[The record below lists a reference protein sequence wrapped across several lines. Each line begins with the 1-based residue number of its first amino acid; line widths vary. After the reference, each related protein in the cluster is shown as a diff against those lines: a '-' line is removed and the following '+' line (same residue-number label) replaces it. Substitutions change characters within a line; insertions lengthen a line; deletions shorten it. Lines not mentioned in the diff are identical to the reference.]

1 MPPTHAALVPDGS
14 PRKRYRLSP
23 DAKLTRAQA
32 EEGAARHGFYK
43 DAKSGRLFRLGP
55 EEFFLLT
62 QLERGRDFGEAA
74 KAFRAR
80 FGTGVRETTIAGFA
94 AQMVAA
100 GVLVETSEAD
110 EAQKN
115 APSETGA
122 AEMPA
127 SKADA
132 EAVLGAVPG
141 DELDAL
147 EDVLPTEP
155 SAFDGPGDED
165 IEGLEELIFSGPAS
179 DAAPSEP
186 DPSPPTPSKASF
198 RAAAEA
204 ARTAL
209 EAARESAG
217 QVKSTAAGETGSAGS
232 APEETPVKPEPKD
245 EPAATRDDTAPKDQ
259 ATAKAPPPESAP
271 APDKT
276 AGPPESGS
284 SAKSKSQPFFRKT
297 GLHDGVSRKPAPKE
311 EASGARSKE
320 NPKADREPETPKPK
334 GDAAPGARADKSVAA
349 RKMKFERNG
358 DLKSEA
364 PSNGIMKVFTPN
376 GLYAVL
382 NAVFG
387 WLAWFKWL
395 LWPLTLF
402 AFMAVFT
409 RLSEYGTSISNARG
423 AIDLFWRLAI
433 SMVTVN
439 FCTAFFTGWA
449 IHRQGGKV
457 PAFGVRMIFFV
468 IPRFAIDESGV
479 YKLPREGKLAVY
491 STTMRTRL
499 FLFAAG
505 TVFWAFTRHSQTVIP
520 DMTLLVSQIALF
532 TLVVTA
538 FPLMSGDGYKYLT
551 TFFRQDMLKQRAHAW
566 LFKNNQSKMG
576 FTFPDPSPGEKR
588 VFLFYTVGSMLF
600 LGLVL
605 TFLFV
610 WGSTALVGRYGGSGA
625 AIFFALLAGIGFWV
639 LSMKAKQEK
648 AVEHG
653 VKTAMAE
660 KMAERGGSGAAGFG
674 GGGAGFG
681 AGGGFAGG
689 DGASGFARPRGA
701 GAFGGGAAMAGAP
714 GASGAQGFG
723 PPSQSRAMVPV
734 PQAGRALALG
744 QSRELTKLGS
754 RPLPGM
760 YAENTSKSRRAKWI
774 SRFAMLAVVGALLYA
789 AFQPYAF
796 EVGGDFTILPD
807 TRIEV
812 GARVA
817 GELVEIYMD
826 EGDVVS
832 EGDLLARMSDW
843 EPRLE
848 VEVRIAK
855 LAQAEAR
862 LQDLLDGATAEEI
875 AIAEENV
882 ARAEAELPFLRS
894 QAERAEEL
902 FSRTAISQVEYE
914 RYRLEYETG
923 QIDLRSAEAVLADVT
938 APPSA
943 PDVAVAEAEIER
955 LNAELGF
962 YRDQLDKVE
971 LRATADG
978 RIVTENVQLL
988 RGKYLQVGELFV
1000 EIEDHEIAR
1009 AEVLVS
1015 ETDIGLVQVNDR
1027 VRLKAWAIPDE
1038 ERIGTVVSIAPSA
1051 ETEEFGRVVRV
1062 KTQFPNEQG
1071 FFRPE
1076 MTGFAKIEG
1085 AEMKTWEAFSRLIV
1099 RFFQIEVWG
1108 WIP

>member
-32 EEGAARHGFYK
+32 DEGAARHGFYK

-100 GVLVETSEAD
+100 GVLIEAPED
-110 EAQKN
+110 EEA
-115 APSETGA
+115 AAIPEGTPRGA
-122 AEMPA
+122 GGAEKPA
-127 SKADA
+127 SDPAA
-132 EAVLGAVPG
+132 PLAQGVVPA

-147 EDVLPTEP
+147 EDILPPET
-155 SAFDGPGDED
+155 SAFDGPGDDD
-165 IEGLEELIFSGPAS
+165 IEGLEELIFSGSAS
-179 DAAPSEP
+179 DGAPRDPEP
-186 DPSPPTPSKASF
+186 APPTPSKASF

-209 EAARESAG
+209 EAARETAG
-217 QVKSTAAGETGSAGS
+217 QPKPTGPDDVDSVQR
-232 APEETPVKPEPKD
+232 APEGKTEPPLPKD
-245 EPAATRDDTAPKDQ
+245 EPAASSEDIAAQDHA
-259 ATAKAPPPESAP
+259 AAKAPPPESAASTDKADEP
-271 APDKT
+271 A
-276 AGPPESGS
+276 ESAA
-284 SAKSKSQPFFRKT
+284 SAKPRSQPFFRKT

-311 EASGARSKE
+311 ETPGGQ
-320 NPKADREPETPKPK
+320 NPEPDQGSEDPKPTR
-334 GDAAPGARADKSVAA
+334 DPAPGARANKSVAA
-349 RKMKFERNG
+349 RKMTFERNG

-520 DMTLLVSQIALF
+520 DMMLLVSQIALF

-588 VFLFYTVGSMLF
+588 VFLFYTIGSMLF

-660 KMAERGGSGAAGFG
+660 KMAERGGSGAAGFA
-674 GGGAGFG
+674 GGGAGFGAGG

-689 DGASGFARPRGA
+689 DGAAGFARPRGA
-701 GAFGGGAAMAGAP
+701 GAFGGGAAMAG
-714 GASGAQGFG
+714 GSGAQGFG
-723 PPSQSRAMVPV
+723 SPSQSRAMVPV
-734 PQAGRALALG
+734 PQTGRALALG

-760 YAENTSKSRRAKWI
+760 YAENTSKSRRSKWI

-862 LQDLLDGATAEEI
+862 LQDLLDGASVEEI

-1009 AEVLVS
+1009 AAVLVS

-1051 ETEEFGRVVRV
+1051 ESEEFGRVVRV

-1085 AEMKTWEAFSRLIV
+1085 ADMKTWEAFSRLIV